1 MSSFVGNDDEMV
13 NRYPND
19 EQAEALIR
27 GDDPGGPASAGIAGL
42 VASIRSLGDQ
52 EIADEVAARHVAMV
66 VGEAAVS
73 PRPDHDPVVGTQR
86 PRRRIMLSTVLSS
99 LLAKVMAATVAVA
112 AVGTG
117 VGVAADASAP
127 GDLLHGLDRAMEAV
141 GIADGGAAERIDEAK
156 SLVEVDLPAAVAAAT
171 EAAANGDIETEAAS
185 TAVTALEAAALRVS
199 EGAEGEQSALTRQ
212 QVAALL
218 EEIAAQLQNED
229 GFDGA
234 AIAEQ
239 ARLIRPE
246 VELPEP
252 VFQDEVPPVNVPPD
266 DVPPPTP
273 VPTIPDEA
281 STDSAGAPSE
291 EAPTEAP

>member
-27 GDDPGGPASAGIAGL
+27 GDDPGEPESAGIAGL

-52 EIADEVAARHVAMV
+52 KIADKVAERHVAMV

-73 PRPDHDPVVGTQR
+73 PRPDRDPVVGIQR
-86 PRRRIMLSTVLSS
+86 PRRRIVLSTVLSS
-99 LLAKVMAATVAVA
+99 LLAKVMAATVALA
-112 AVGTG
+112 AVGSG
-117 VGVAADASAP
+117 VGVAADASVP
-127 GDLLHGLDRAMEAV
+127 GDFLYGLDRAMEAV
-141 GIADGGAAERIDEAK
+141 GVADGGAAERIDEARG
-156 SLVEVDLPAAVAAAT
+156 LVEVDLPAAVEAAA
-171 EAAANGDIETEAAS
+171 EAAANGETEAAS
-185 TAVTALEAAALRVS
+185 AAVTALETAALRVGD
-199 EGAEGEQSALTRQ
+199 GAEGEQSALTRQ

-281 STDSAGAPSE
+281 STDSAGAPSQ